1 MAHEA
6 FFKVLSDIAA
16 ADAMA
21 YWIVGAMTAL
31 AFVIMRGMLPVK
43 GLSYVFAPALFCG
56 GLVGI
61 YTLTELGFVV
71 SSEKSAQTVA
81 GAVAGMTAALFVML
95 LLTRL
100 VDAVTRIRKP
110 LVHGPGRSRA

>member
-6 FFKVLSDIAA
+6 LFKMLSDIAA

-21 YWIVGAMTAL
+21 YWIVGALAAL
-31 AFVIMRGMLPVK
+31 AFVLMRAMLPMK
-43 GLSYVFAPALFCG
+43 GLSYVFAPALFWG

-71 SSEKSAQTVA
+71 STERSVQIVA
-81 GAVAGMTAALFVML
+81 AAIAGMTAALFVML
-95 LLTRL
+95 FLTRL

-110 LVHGPGRSRA
+110 LANHPGRARA